1 MAKKSNTAAKVAIG
15 IIALGLVAGAL
26 GAATR
31 GFRNWDPETWFNYW
45 GQGEP
50 EESDPIESE
59 PGDEEIGGTDVNVLL
74 RGGRSFASKS
84 SVGDT
89 KEVIATLLASDGETP
104 VDDSTPSDIAPS
116 DDRILWE
123 SSDPSKVSV
132 AESITHSGE
141 ANQLQLKSLFSGEVQ
156 IMVKPLLS
164 APGTETTFT
173 VDYQSLVQSLKVVGW
188 YTPDAR
194 ENPFADW
201 SETSSTA
208 YQDYKRQV
216 ASDFE
221 RDYNQVMDWM
231 VQGDYSGIIETVA
244 ASAKVSNQD
253 MTDFDSLENPLHFYK
268 RKANDSMFR
277 GATLFHHDIA
287 YVLVKGT
294 AADGAEDLDIA
305 SMTPQISI
313 DGGQYEDPAFENKL
327 RLSQGDNATEAYG
340 YFMIEGLLAADK
352 TIQYTYTVGDASVTF
367 MLNRFVAS
375 GGVQTDSESVHF

>member
-1 MAKKSNTAAKVAIG
+1 MAKKSNTAAKVAIS

-104 VDDSTPSDIAPS
+104 VDDSTPNNIAPS

-141 ANQLQLKSLFSGEVQ
+141 ANQLQLKSLFSGEPSITKASCSRFRSSAGTLPMQ
-156 IMVKPLLS
+156 WKTLLPIGQTQ
-164 APGTETTFT
+164 AAGPM
-173 VDYQSLVQSLKVVGW
+173 
-188 YTPDAR
+188 
-194 ENPFADW
+194 
-201 SETSSTA
+201 SSI
-208 YQDYKRQV
+208 R
-216 ASDFE
+216 
-221 RDYNQVMDWM
+221 
-231 VQGDYSGIIETVA
+231 
-244 ASAKVSNQD
+244 AK
-253 MTDFDSLENPLHFYK
+253 
-268 RKANDSMFR
+268 
-277 GATLFHHDIA
+277 
-287 YVLVKGT
+287 
-294 AADGAEDLDIA
+294 
-305 SMTPQISI
+305 
-313 DGGQYEDPAFENKL
+313 
-327 RLSQGDNATEAYG
+327 
-340 YFMIEGLLAADK
+340 
-352 TIQYTYTVGDASVTF
+352 
-367 MLNRFVAS
+367 
-375 GGVQTDSESVHF
+375 